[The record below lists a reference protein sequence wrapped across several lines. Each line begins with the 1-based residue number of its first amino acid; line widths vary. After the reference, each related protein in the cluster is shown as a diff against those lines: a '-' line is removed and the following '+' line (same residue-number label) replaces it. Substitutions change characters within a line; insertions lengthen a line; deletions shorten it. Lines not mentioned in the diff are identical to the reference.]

1 MKETR
6 LLVFTF
12 LLVVS
17 REGSAIIRV
26 SEVGKVFLPNVHD
39 NVLSR

>member
-6 LLVFTF
+6 LIVFVC
-12 LLVVS
+12 LLVAS

-26 SEVGKVFLPNVHD
+26 SKVGKVFLPNVHD
-39 NVLSR
+39 NVLSG